1 MEDNKMKKNLT
12 ELVFILDRSGSMTG
26 LESDTI
32 GGYNSLLAKQK
43 QERGEAVVT
52 TVLFDDNF
60 EILHDRISIEGV
72 APITEKE
79 YFVRGTTALLDA
91 VGKTISKI
99 GNTQKHTSKQVRADK
114 VMVVTITDGMENAS
128 KEYSLTSIK
137 KLIKQQKE
145 KYGWEFIFLG
155 ANIDAIATAA
165 EFGIDEDRAADYKAD
180 GEGTRLNYKAINHV
194 LSEFRENNTIDASW
208 KKEIVEDFVKR
219 GGKGKQ
225 KL

>member
-1 MEDNKMKKNLT
+1 
-12 ELVFILDRSGSMTG
+12 MTG

-43 QERGEAVVT
+43 QEKGEAVVT

-99 GNTQKHTSKQVRADK
+99 GNAQKHTSEQVRADK
-114 VMVVTITDGMENAS
+114 VMFVIITDGMENAS
-128 KEYSLTSIK
+128 KEYSHAYIK

-145 KYGWEFIFLG
+145 KYAWEFIFLG

-165 EFGIDEDRAADYKAD
+165 EFGIDADRAADYQAD
-180 GEGTRLNYKAINHV
+180 GEGTMLNFKAINHV
-194 LSEFRENNTIDASW
+194 VSEFRENSIIDASW
-208 KKEIVEDFVKR
+208 KKEIVDDFVKR
-219 GGKGKQ
+219 GAKKKQ
-225 KL
+225 